1 MAPAIP
7 QQFPDPAVYRAQLIG
22 EGAVFPLPRVPWSPE
37 GLLDVLP
44 PPPPGK
50 TGWPWTVQTPPWSS
64 PGPATVPMSIVIPSY
79 EQGDYIEEALRS
91 VLLQNHPALEF
102 IIMDSGSGK
111 AVHRVLERYRPWISH
126 LRCAHDRGQA
136 HAINLGFSLACD
148 HGLRAWLNSDDF
160 YLPGAFRSVNQA
172 HQDNHAT
179 FIYGDQLILEQEKA
193 RLRIEALPPALDR
206 YVKFNGL
213 VASHSAFWH
222 ASRHQP
228 VWEEHHCA
236 IDYELWIRLLPG
248 TRKTYLPRPLGLV
261 RHHAGAKTF
270 SPALESKWQEDA
282 DRNGR
287 AHPHLYLPRPWLDW
301 EFRLLTRFLRG
312 WRKPRLKS
320 ELADICRECGWPVP
334 KYP

>member
-1 MAPAIP
+1 M
-7 QQFPDPAVYRAQLIG
+7 
-22 EGAVFPLPRVPWSPE
+22 
-37 GLLDVLP
+37 
-44 PPPPGK
+44 
-50 TGWPWTVQTPPWSS
+50 
-64 PGPATVPMSIVIPSY
+64 
-79 EQGDYIEEALRS
+79 
-91 VLLQNHPALEF
+91 
-102 IIMDSGSGK
+102 
-111 AVHRVLERYRPWISH
+111 
-126 LRCAHDRGQA
+126 
-136 HAINLGFSLACD
+136 
-148 HGLRAWLNSDDF
+148 
-160 YLPGAFRSVNQA
+160 NQA

-193 RLRIEALPPALDR
+193 RLRIEALPPAFDR

-261 RHHAGAKTF
+261 RHHAEAKTF

-301 EFRLLTRFLRG
+301 EFRLLTRFLRT
-312 WRKPRLKS
+312 WRKPRLES

-334 KYP
+334 KNP